1 MVISFLEGDSEKPI
15 LEYFYET
22 PNHSEHLIKHI
33 YCKSISTTLSKFLN
47 HSKLEPNKN
56 NSLNLGDIGLGNT
69 FNLNNGD
76 EEKKDDKDL
85 TPEEKEFRDFSS
97 KLLVQRISIYKALV
111 NRMLASTD
119 LEVLS
124 NIRDIFDEMYKNCS
138 QISEFPELFKGI
150 FCDPDTL
157 DTMFKCFFS
166 RGKRN
171 RRKVIFSFK
180 FPKIGRCNL

>member
-1 MVISFLEGDSEKPI
+1 M
-15 LEYFYET
+15 
-22 PNHSEHLIKHI
+22 
-33 YCKSISTTLSKFLN
+33 
-47 HSKLEPNKN
+47 
-56 NSLNLGDIGLGNT
+56 NLGDIGLGNT

-138 QISEFPELFKGI
+138 QISEFLSCSKE
-150 FCDPDTL
+150 
-157 DTMFKCFFS
+157 S
-166 RGKRN
+166 S
-171 RRKVIFSFK
+171 VILIHLIQCLNASSAEERETEEK
-180 FPKIGRCNL
+180 